1 MRLAI
6 LSAALLAT
14 TALPASAQLLD
25 RDHHHHLAPALQ
37 DSGTGEAVAP
47 PGATPVS
54 ALAVPPADATRY
66 VLVSTAGQ
74 HGTSAMWRGADG
86 AWLFRE
92 SMNLRGQRFEQD
104 ARFVTDSAGRFTSI
118 TVRGFTPNG
127 NSAESYTLAD
137 GTARW
142 TSQVDSG
149 ERTGINAETYST
161 FGGPFLTVA
170 PFVERLYAAP
180 GRRLDLLPGGQA
192 RLEPL
197 GSATIGSGTTAR
209 EIQLWAV
216 AGVGLTPQPVWMDGG
231 RFYGAVGWISLL
243 PASDAAEAPRLQ
255 QIQDEALARR
265 NPAFVQRFGQLPGVP
280 VAFENVRLFDSENAR
295 FVDGQ
300 TVITEGARI
309 VAVGAPANVAIPAN
323 ARRIDGRGH
332 TLVPGLWDAHM
343 HFGDD
348 GQGPMLLSLGITSA
362 RNPGADVEP
371 ARRLMA
377 RLAEGRVLAPTL
389 FTSVLIDGAGPL
401 AAQGGVT
408 VTSAEESVAAVGRA
422 HAGGF
427 RAIKFYTSMR
437 PDWLR
442 AGIAEAHRL
451 GMHVH
456 GHIPATMRAN
466 DVITAGYDEITHI
479 NFVAMQA
486 MPDEVVNVSNGFAR
500 FAGPGRFARTID
512 LNAEPMRGLIARMAR
527 ERIVTDP
534 TLVVFE
540 SILAAETGTLSPAYA
555 PFEGTMPPQTER
567 GFRQGGFAPP
577 ADLTRADYQAS
588 FRRLVELVG
597 ALYRA
602 GAPIVA
608 GTDGSGLELIRE
620 LELYV
625 QAGMTPAQALQTAT
639 INVARLVGVGDQTG
653 AITPGREADL
663 VLVEGD
669 PGTDI
674 AALRR
679 TRWVMTDGRL
689 INADELREAVG
700 FSGRPR

>member
-1 MRLAI
+1 MRLTVIA
-6 LSAALLAT
+6 AALLAG
-14 TALPASAQLLD
+14 TALPAAAHD
-25 RDHHHHLAPALQ
+25 DHLRLAPMVQ
-37 DSGTGEAVAP
+37 DSGTGEAIAP
-47 PGATPVS
+47 PGAVPVRE
-54 ALAVPPADATRY
+54 LAVIPDNATRY

-74 HGTSAMWRGADG
+74 HGTSAMWRDG
-86 AWLFRE
+86 DGVWRFRE

-104 ARFVTDSAGRFTSI
+104 ARIVTDAGGRFTALE
-118 TVRGFTPNG
+118 VRGFTPNG
-127 NSAESYTLAD
+127 NSAESFSLAD

-142 TSQVDSG
+142 TSQVDRG
-149 ERTGINAETYST
+149 ERTGVTDATYSN
-161 FGGPFLTVA
+161 FSGPFLMIA
-170 PFVERLYAAP
+170 PFVERLHAAP
-180 GRRLDLLPGGQA
+180 GRRLPLLPGGEA
-192 RLEPL
+192 RMEQI
-197 GSATIGSGTTAR
+197 GSATIGSGAAAR
-209 EIQLWAV
+209 EIQLWAIS
-216 AGVGLTPQPVWMDGG
+216 GFGLSPFPVWMAGD
-231 RFYGAVGWISLL
+231 RFFAAVSWVSLT
-243 PASDAAEAPRLQ
+243 PAGTEAEMPRLQ
-255 QIQDEALARR
+255 QYQDEALARR
-265 NPAFVQRFGQLPGVP
+265 NPAFVQRFGQLPGTP
-280 VAFENVRLFDSENAR
+280 IAFENVRLYDSENAR

-300 TVITEGARI
+300 TVVTDGERI
-309 VAVGAPANVAIPAN
+309 AAVGAAGSVTVPAN

-348 GQGPMLLSLGITSA
+348 AQGPMLLSLGITSA

-377 RLAEGRVLAPTL
+377 RLAAREVLAPSL

-408 VTSAEESVAAVGRA
+408 VTSAEEAVAAVRRA
-422 HAGGF
+422 HEGGF
-427 RAIKFYTSMR
+427 RAIKFYTSMH

-442 AGIAEAHRL
+442 AGAAEARRL

-456 GHIPATMRAN
+456 GHVPATMRPA
-466 DVITAGYDEITHI
+466 DAIDAGYQEVTHI

-500 FAGPGRFARTID
+500 FAGPGRYARGID

-527 ERIVTDP
+527 ERIASDP

-540 SILAAETGTLSPAYA
+540 SILAAETGTLSPSYA
-555 PFEGTMPPQTER
+555 PFEGTMPVQTER

-577 ADLTRADYQAS
+577 EDLTRADYQAS

-597 ALYRA
+597 AMYRA
-602 GAPIVA
+602 GVPIVA

-625 QAGMTPAQALQTAT
+625 QAGLTPAEALQTAT
-639 INVARLVGVGDQTG
+639 LNVARLVGVAEQTG
-653 AITPGREADL
+653 AVTVGREADL

-669 PGTDI
+669 VSANVG
-674 AALRR
+674 ALRH